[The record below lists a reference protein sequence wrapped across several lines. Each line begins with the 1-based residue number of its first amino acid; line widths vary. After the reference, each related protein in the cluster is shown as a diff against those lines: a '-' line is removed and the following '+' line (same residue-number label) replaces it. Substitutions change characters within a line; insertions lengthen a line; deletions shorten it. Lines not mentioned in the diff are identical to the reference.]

1 MNLNGYIKLH
11 RKMMAWQWINHPP
24 TFCLFIHL
32 LMMAAYEPGGQSGM
46 ILQPGQ
52 VSAGKRELAKRTG
65 LSEQQVLTALAHLK
79 TTGEISVSTVDRKY
93 SVITIL
99 NWTKYQVSPS
109 GQPSDP
115 PSHDNPESLM
125 PQGFQSFPFGLPT
138 QQTTQVANQPTKSP
152 SFPPSGQP
160 SDPPSHD
167 NPESL
172 MPQGI
177 SKNFICYPPND
188 QPSNPPTEP
197 PTNPPTI
204 IEKNKKGKKGKKKDI
219 YSDENGWPQFGD
231 FVWMPQKEYDTLVDR
246 FGEPFTTKCIETLG
260 NYKGSSGKKYV
271 SDYRAIL
278 NWVVDRVKKDYPLL
292 MKRQPQQQQITTT
305 RNDSEWGDGI

>member
-1 MNLNGYIKLH
+1 M
-11 RKMMAWQWINHPP
+11 
-24 TFCLFIHL
+24 
-32 LMMAAYEPGGQSGM
+32 
-46 ILQPGQ
+46 
-52 VSAGKRELAKRTG
+52 
-65 LSEQQVLTALAHLK
+65 
-79 TTGEISVSTVDRKY
+79 DRKY

-99 NWTKYQVSPS
+99 NWTKYQVS
-109 GQPSDP
+109 
-115 PSHDNPESLM
+115 
-125 PQGFQSFPFGLPT
+125 
-138 QQTTQVANQPTKSP
+138 
-152 SFPPSGQP
+152 PSGQP

-305 RNDSEWGDGI
+305 RNESEWGDGI